1 MSDPL
6 GPFCFEATQCPDVS
20 LNLRGAR
27 SLVITD
33 LVPDLMCFKNK
44 PPPSVH
50 QRGFETETRKQRF
63 EA

>member
-1 MSDPL
+1 VSDPL

-33 LVPDLMCFKNK
+33 LVPDFDVL
-44 PPPSVH
+44 
-50 QRGFETETRKQRF
+50 QKQTPAECAPAGARNRNQ
-63 EA
+63 EATV